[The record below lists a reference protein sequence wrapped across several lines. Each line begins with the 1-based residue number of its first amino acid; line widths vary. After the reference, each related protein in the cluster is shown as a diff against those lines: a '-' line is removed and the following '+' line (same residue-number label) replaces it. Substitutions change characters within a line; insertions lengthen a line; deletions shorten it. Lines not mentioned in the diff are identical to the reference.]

1 MVEMSA
7 QEIYDNFHDGVGG
20 DGLASGAAMVRKV
33 AARYEERV
41 ALIHQLE
48 AEMDAAWQGEAA
60 GTAQRGVGPLLAEH
74 HLASHHLGTVE
85 DLTDRQS
92 GSFSRARNSVVPV
105 PPMPTGVQPFGPLA
119 ADWVPFKQ
127 QITDH
132 YEATQRNVDVMNV
145 YSGASAYNTD
155 HLPATYG
162 ALADDQAGIS
172 IDRADTIDVG
182 DSGEPTGGDAAGP
195 REFAPSPRPAS
206 DAPGSTAGPGSV
218 VLPPGNSTPPS
229 GHSASPGGSAT
240 TPGGYSPV
248 TSGSPGTPGV
258 DIGQQRPVANASG
271 FLPGAGIGIPGG
283 GNAVDG
289 VRGGPGSGPRGG
301 VGGPRGGGAVGAPGR
316 GVMAGAETP
325 GSGVRA
331 SSTTGSAAG
340 RGVGMGGVPVG
351 RGRDDKDRERQAP
364 AYLEAGDPDEL
375 FGSDVLTAPAVI
387 GDEDDD

>member
-60 GTAQRGVGPLLAEH
+60 GAAQRGAGPLLTEH
-74 HLASHHLGTVE
+74 DLASHHLGTVE
-85 DLTDRQS
+85 DLSDRQS
-92 GSFSRARNSVVPV
+92 GSFSRAKNSVVPV

-172 IDRADTIDVG
+172 IARADTIDVG
-182 DSGEPTGGDAAGP
+182 DSGEPMGGDAPGP
-195 REFAPSPRPAS
+195 REFAPGPRPAS
-206 DAPGSTAGPGSV
+206 DALGSTAGPGSV
-218 VLPPGNSTPPS
+218 VLPPGNPTPPA

-240 TPGGYSPV
+240 TPDGYTPV
-248 TSGSPGTPGV
+248 TSGPLGTPGV
-258 DIGQQRPVANASG
+258 DIGQQRPVANAGG
-271 FLPGAGIGIPGG
+271 FVPGVGIGFPGG
-283 GNAVDG
+283 GNSAES
-289 VRGGPGSGPRGG
+289 VRGGPGATPW
-301 VGGPRGGGAVGAPGR
+301 R

-331 SSTTGSAAG
+331 SSAAGSAAG
-340 RGVGMGGVPVG
+340 RSVGVGGVPVG
-351 RGRDDKDRERQAP
+351 RGRADEDRDRKAP